1 MIKMSLKNQVLASKP
16 KSDYAVNSPSA
27 EAAICINCTKKKCKG
42 ECKDFY
48 AALKKLREEEK

>member
-1 MIKMSLKNQVLASKP
+1 MIKMSLKNQVLTAKP
-16 KSDYAVNSPSA
+16 KNEYVVNSPSA